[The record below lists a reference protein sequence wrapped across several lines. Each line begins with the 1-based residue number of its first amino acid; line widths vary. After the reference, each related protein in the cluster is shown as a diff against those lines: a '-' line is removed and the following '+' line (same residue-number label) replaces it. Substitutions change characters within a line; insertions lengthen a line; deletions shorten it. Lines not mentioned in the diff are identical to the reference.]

1 MATAPRALEPE
12 RNIMPLRVLSL
23 VLHSFETD
31 SRVLRACNSLIS
43 AGYAVTVGALHEG
56 SLPERQ
62 KMGDIDVERVRLRTR
77 GWSKWRP
84 IQLIK
89 YFEWVIRVAWRFR
102 DNDIIHCNDINTL
115 PAGTLLKALTGGR
128 ARVVYDAHEFES
140 NHKAGQSALSIRLMQ
155 LLEGF
160 FIRFA
165 DRVVTVSDSI
175 ADEYARIYKI
185 ARPDVVLNV
194 PWLQT
199 VSSDDRFRRRFGI
212 RPDQTIFLT
221 QGWLRPN
228 RGIETMLEAFAA
240 MPDDS
245 RVLVVMGRGV
255 LEETVNAYAARSPNI
270 FHQPVV
276 PPDQVI
282 AHTVAADY
290 GIALIHGTSF
300 SYEHCLPNKL
310 FEYVMGGL
318 PVIVSDLPEM
328 RAVVNRLGLG
338 VVCEEIS
345 ATALTAACAE
355 ICALDQAELTKNV
368 AAAGATFNWDVQ
380 QKVWLNVVKEVSR

>member
-1 MATAPRALEPE
+1 
-12 RNIMPLRVLSL
+12 MPLRVLSL

-43 AGYAVTVGALHEG
+43 AGYAVTVGALHES

-62 KMGDIDVERVRLRTR
+62 KIGDIDVKRVRLRTR
-77 GWSKWRP
+77 VWSKWRP
-84 IQLIK
+84 IQFIK
-89 YFEWVIRVAWRFR
+89 YFEWAIRVAWRFR

-165 DRVVTVSDSI
+165 DKVVTVSDSI

-185 ARPDVVLNV
+185 ERPDVVLNV

-221 QGWLRPN
+221 QYLCSEITQYFSSAGRPARPGNRAHGRRGLRHRSYPGHQFQLRALPAKQVVRVRDGRPARHRLRSAGN
-228 RGIETMLEAFAA
+228 ARGRKPAGTRRRMRGNFRHRADRGLLG
-240 MPDDS
+240 DLRS
-245 RVLVVMGRGV
+245 RPGRAG
-255 LEETVNAYAARSPNI
+255 EKRRRSRG
-270 FHQPVV
+270 H
-276 PPDQVI
+276 
-282 AHTVAADY
+282 
-290 GIALIHGTSF
+290 L
-300 SYEHCLPNKL
+300 
-310 FEYVMGGL
+310 
-318 PVIVSDLPEM
+318 
-328 RAVVNRLGLG
+328 
-338 VVCEEIS
+338 
-345 ATALTAACAE
+345 
-355 ICALDQAELTKNV
+355 
-368 AAAGATFNWDVQ
+368 
-380 QKVWLNVVKEVSR
+380 